1 MKKLILLLLIIVAQ
15 SPAFAQGAQT
25 YSSVIKIDSLNA
37 ENLYQVSKQWILL
50 NYRSPKNVIQ
60 DDNPSMNSI
69 TGKGSIKYS
78 RGGLS
83 YLAYEGYL
91 QYTLQIQ
98 ARDGRIKVDITN
110 ITHENLPGNASN
122 CSLGLITD
130 EEKQFTKGL
139 SKGYHNNV
147 VDDIKKKM
155 ETYSNDLFTSIETFI
170 KNNKSQKEQAW

>member
-1 MKKLILLLLIIVAQ
+1 MKKLIVFLLIIVAQ
-15 SPAFAQGAQT
+15 CAAFAQGAQT
-25 YSSVIKIDSLNA
+25 YSAVIKIDSLNA
-37 ENLYQVSKQWILL
+37 ENLYQTSKQWILL
-50 NYRSPKNVIQ
+50 NYRSPRNVIQ
-60 DDNPSMNSI
+60 DDNPSMNTI

-83 YLAYEGYL
+83 YLAYEGFVNYII
-91 QYTLQIQ
+91 QIQ
-98 ARDGRIKVDITN
+98 ARDGRIKVDVTN

-147 VDDIKKKM
+147 ANDIKKKM
-155 ETYSNDLFTSIETFI
+155 EIYSNDLFARIETFI
-170 KNNKSQKEQAW
+170 KNNKSKKEQSW